1 MSNRYVP
8 VLSLFALRL
17 FAQAVPQENL
27 ISVTGDAEIKVIPN
41 QVVITLGVETRDASL
56 ANARSA
62 NDNSVRAVLN
72 AIKGF
77 SVDPSDIQTDYM
89 SVQIGYDNNDPS
101 LVRYYEVEKSIA
113 LTLKEV
119 SRFEAMLTAVLDAG
133 ANRIYNVDFMTT
145 ELRKYRDQAR
155 TLAVKAAMEKAGD
168 LAASAG
174 LRVVGNA
181 LNMSSYSFGGGPS
194 YGRYRLG
201 GFNQAQNVYQ
211 NASGG
216 AAAGTVALGKISV
229 TASVTLSY
237 RLESAP

>member
-1 MSNRYVP
+1 MCTRYIP
-8 VLSLFALRL
+8 VLWLFVFSLYAHAAPL
-17 FAQAVPQENL
+17 ENQ
-27 ISVTGDAEIKVIPN
+27 IYVTSDAEIKVIPN
-41 QVVITLGVETRDASL
+41 QVVITLGVETRDAIL
-56 ANARSA
+56 AKARTA

-77 SVDPSDIQTDYM
+77 SVDPSDIQTDYIN
-89 SVQIGYDNNDPS
+89 VRIGYDNSDPS

-155 TLAVKAAMEKAGD
+155 TLAIKAAMEKAGD
-168 LAASAG
+168 LAAAAG

-181 LNMSSYSFGGGPS
+181 ANVSS
-194 YGRYRLG
+194 
-201 GFNQAQNVYQ
+201 
-211 NASGG
+211 
-216 AAAGTVALGKISV
+216 
-229 TASVTLSY
+229 
-237 RLESAP
+237 